1 MEQMAEYE
9 TALVVWAKKQI
20 EVLGLLVVL
29 SQRQDEI
36 RTVEFSELF
45 S

>member
-1 MEQMAEYE
+1 MAEYE

-20 EVLGLLVVL
+20 EVLGLVCTK
-29 SQRQDEI
+29 SKTDEI
-36 RTVEFSELF
+36 RTVEFSRLF